1 MEGVILMGAPV
12 SCRPGPVWLKG
23 LRSCPNPRTA
33 GGSLATRG
41 HYFSQFRS
49 GNECLDPSR
58 EPVVGF
64 WVGSSCSL
72 SECSRTFQSRAKL
85 CVNAWGMGAA
95 SRVLLLWPCLL
106 FNPLTSLLGFAY
118 GFPGV
123 RLLGTL
129 PPPLAQQNPRNLAC
143 LTL

>member
-85 CVNAWGMGAA
+85 ACVCV
-95 SRVLLLWPCLL
+95 RVRVGHGCR
-106 FNPLTSLLGFAY
+106 FSGSLA
-118 GFPGV
+118 
-123 RLLGTL
+123 
-129 PPPLAQQNPRNLAC
+129 LAMSSL
-143 LTL
+143 